1 MKDIEVLRHP
11 RKMMDFSDAARAR
24 GERIGFVPT
33 MGYLHEGHLSL
44 MREARRRA
52 SIVVASIFVN
62 PTQFGPNEDLSRY
75 PRDFARDCAM
85 MESVPVDV
93 VFAPETSDIYLPRA
107 QTWVEVTELT
117 RGLCGK
123 GRPGHFR
130 GVTTVVA
137 KLFNIVKPHLAFF
150 GEKDFQQLRAIQRM
164 VADLNFDIEIVPMPI
179 VRERDNL
186 AMSSRNAYLT
196 PEQHCDALALSR
208 AIAAARE
215 RFACRAHCRGAC
227 AGGDK
232 DSQPPRHRDRVCR
245 GRRRGNPG
253 AGSLARCSCAAGD
266 RGASRQDAP
275 HRQRCALARSV
286 SYFAPR
292 RFARRVS
299 SVGSTSEIAQ

>member
-1 MKDIEVLRHP
+1 MKEIRVIRHP
-11 RKMMDFSDAARAR
+11 REMMDFSDAVRAR
-24 GERIGFVPT
+24 GERVGFVPT

-52 SIVVASIFVN
+52 AVVVASIFVN
-62 PTQFGPNEDLSRY
+62 PTQFGPREDLSRY

-85 MESVPVDV
+85 MESLPVDV
-93 VFAPETSDIYLPRA
+93 VFAPEAAEMYPART

-150 GEKDFQQLRAIQRM
+150 GEKDFQQLRAIERM
-164 VADLNFDIEIVPMPI
+164 VADLNFDVEIVPMPI

-196 PEQHCDALALSR
+196 PEQHCDALALSGAVAAVR
-208 AIAAARE
+208 KNFSCMRAPDDVVRMATKILSRPGIAIEYVEVVDAETLDPATSLEAPVLMAIAARVGNTRLIDNVVLSRE
-215 RFACRAHCRGAC
+215 A
-227 AGGDK
+227 
-232 DSQPPRHRDRVCR
+232 
-245 GRRRGNPG
+245 
-253 AGSLARCSCAAGD
+253 
-266 RGASRQDAP
+266 
-275 HRQRCALARSV
+275 
-286 SYFAPR
+286 
-292 RFARRVS
+292 
-299 SVGSTSEIAQ
+299 

>member
-1 MKDIEVLRHP
+1 MSIRVIRHP
-11 RKMMDFSDAARAR
+11 REMMDFSDGVRAR

-44 MREARRRA
+44 MREARHRA
-52 SIVVASIFVN
+52 SKVVASIFVN

-85 MESVPVDV
+85 METVPVDV
-93 VFAPETSDIYLPRA
+93 VFAPEASDIYPPRA
-107 QTWVEVTELT
+107 QTWVEVTEIT

-164 VADLNFDIEIVPMPI
+164 VTDLNFDIEIVPMPI
-179 VRERDNL
+179 VREQDNL

-196 PEQHCDALALSR
+196 PEQHSDALSLSR
-208 AIAAARE
+208 AIRAAFKNFACARTADDLVDAATKILDRPGIAIEYVEVVDAETLEPATSLDAPVLLAIAARVGNT
-215 RFACRAHCRGAC
+215 RLIDNVVLSRA
-227 AGGDK
+227 
-232 DSQPPRHRDRVCR
+232 S
-245 GRRRGNPG
+245 
-253 AGSLARCSCAAGD
+253 
-266 RGASRQDAP
+266 
-275 HRQRCALARSV
+275 
-286 SYFAPR
+286 
-292 RFARRVS
+292 
-299 SVGSTSEIAQ
+299 

>member
-215 RFACRAHCRGAC
+215 RFACGRTAEELVQVATKILSRPGIAIEYVEVVD
-227 AGGDK
+227 AETLEPAASLDA
-232 DSQPPRHRDRVCR
+232 PVLLAIAARVGKTR
-245 GRRRGNPG
+245 LIDNVVLSREASATLRRGGSPG
-253 AGSLARCSCAAGD
+253 A
-266 RGASRQDAP
+266 
-275 HRQRCALARSV
+275 
-286 SYFAPR
+286 
-292 RFARRVS
+292 
-299 SVGSTSEIAQ
+299 